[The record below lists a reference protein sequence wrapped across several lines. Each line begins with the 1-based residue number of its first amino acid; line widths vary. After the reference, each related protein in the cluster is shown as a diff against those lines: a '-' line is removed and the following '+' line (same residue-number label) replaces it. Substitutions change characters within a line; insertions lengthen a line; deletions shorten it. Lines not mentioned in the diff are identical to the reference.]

1 MAPSVQ
7 ARVLRNGNNGWY
19 WELVNGREVLQR
31 GVALSLEAARAQAD
45 NARHAALIEL
55 RPHGGLSPFSR

>member
-1 MAPSVQ
+1 MAASVQ

-19 WELVNGREVLQR
+19 WEVVNGRAVMQR

-45 NARHAALIEL
+45 NARHATLIEL
-55 RPHGGLSPFSR
+55 RPGRVRPL